1 MPSISQSHLQ
11 QEMGD
16 APALLQQQLRTFL
29 KDNASRYA
37 YGELFE
43 PLYSDMAEFVS
54 RPGKRIRPLLF
65 LLGYRIFGG
74 ERPLD
79 DVPLLRSA
87 IALELLHAF
96 ILIHDD
102 VIDKSVQ
109 RRGLPTFHRLV
120 EERMHRM
127 ADKQRIGE
135 NVALVI
141 GDMLFA
147 LALETLQ
154 QTDFPAEAKAA
165 ALNKLLQYV
174 TDTGCGE
181 IYDILLGP
189 QDLESVD
196 EPDIV
201 RMYML
206 KTTRYTFEGPFV
218 LGGILAG
225 EPLESLTGIAAIT
238 DPLGLAF
245 QIQNDLTEFA
255 RFDFSDPALQT
266 DLLDGKKTMLMRTTY
281 DNLAPVDRAFLH
293 MCLATHRTE
302 PTAIYKIKDLIDKA
316 GTVPR
321 LRARIQALFQQAEL
335 AISTSTFTLLQQ
347 SGIREAIEM
356 IRHSV
361 EDGIVLSAES

>member
-1 MPSISQSHLQ
+1 MLTNSQLQ
-11 QEMGD
+11 QEMSD
-16 APALLQQQLRTFL
+16 APGLLQQQLQEFL
-29 KDNASRYA
+29 RENAARYA
-37 YGELFE
+37 YGELFK
-43 PLYSDMAEFVS
+43 PLYDDMAEFVS

-74 ERPLD
+74 DRPLQN
-79 DVPLLRSA
+79 VPLLRGA
-87 IALELLHAF
+87 LALELLHAF

-102 VIDKSVQ
+102 VIDKSVR

-120 EERMHRM
+120 EERMRT
-127 ADKQRIGE
+127 QQLSERERIGE

-147 LALETLQ
+147 LALDTLQ
-154 QTDFPAEAKAA
+154 QTDFPAEARTA
-165 ALNKLLQYV
+165 ALNRLLGYV

-189 QDLESVD
+189 KEISAVP
-196 EPDIV
+196 EPDIT

-218 LGGILAG
+218 LGGLLAG
-225 EPLESLTGIAAIT
+225 QPPAALDGIAAIT

-255 RFDFSDPALQT
+255 RFDLADPATQT
-266 DLLDGKKTMLMRTTY
+266 DLLDGKKTMLMRTTF
-281 DNLAPVDRAFLH
+281 DFLSEVDRAFLC
-293 MCLATHRTE
+293 MCMAAHRTE
-302 PTAIYKIKDLIDKA
+302 PSALIKVKDLIDKA

-321 LRARIQALFQQAEL
+321 LRARIQELFATAAR
-335 AISTSTFTLLQQ
+335 AIDTSSFTEPQRA
-347 SGIREAIEM
+347 GIRESIEL
-356 IRHSV
+356 IRHYS
-361 EDGIVLSAES
+361 GTAA